1 VSEPLLLDTHCWVW
15 MQFGLTDRF
24 TAAGRAAIRDASRDD
39 NLWLSVI
46 SIWEVGLLESKG
58 RLALFVSCE
67 RWVDEALAMPGLRLA
82 QITPR
87 IALQSTRLPGEF
99 HGDPADR
106 ILVATAMIEGARL
119 LTKDRQI
126 LSYGREKHVGV
137 LHA

>member
-24 TAAGRAAIRDASRDD
+24 TATGRAAVRDASRDN

-58 RLALFVSCE
+58 RLALYMSCE
-67 RWVDEALAMPGLRLA
+67 RWVEEALAMPGLRLVNL
-82 QITPR
+82 TPKML
-87 IALQSTRLPGEF
+87 IHSARLPGEF

-106 ILVATAMIEGARL
+106 ILVATAQIEGARL
-119 LTKDRQI
+119 MTKDRRI
-126 LSYGREKHVGV
+126 LSYGRSKHVRV
-137 LHA
+137 LHP